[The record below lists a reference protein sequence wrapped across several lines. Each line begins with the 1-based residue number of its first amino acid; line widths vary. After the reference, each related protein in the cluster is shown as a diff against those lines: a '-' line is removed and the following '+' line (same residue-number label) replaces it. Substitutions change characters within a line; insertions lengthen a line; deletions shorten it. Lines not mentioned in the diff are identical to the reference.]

1 MGAIKQ
7 SVFAGLFRGGFYFA
21 GLEFE
26 AVSDVFGEYADTPG
40 IDALPRIDTFIKDD

>member
-1 MGAIKQ
+1 MRAIEQ
-7 SVFAGLFRGGFYFA
+7 TVFTGLVWS
-21 GLEFE
+21 GLYLDRVEDE